1 MVKFEMADNKNVY
14 IVDDDGALRDSL
26 GILLRT
32 HRIASR
38 EFSSALG
45 MLAELDSLPSGC
57 ALIDINMPGM
67 SGLEL
72 LAVLNASKT
81 GFTCIMMTGLGDVAT
96 AVRAMKMGAVDF
108 IEKPFEGDAL
118 VEIVRRA
125 MERKLDNANF
135 FDFSSEAD
143 ARVGAL
149 TRREKDVMMG
159 IARGNPNKIIAYE
172 LGISSRTVETHRSRV
187 MEKLDADSVADVV
200 RLAIAARLLI

>member
-1 MVKFEMADNKNVY
+1 MVKFEMADTKYVY

-26 GILLRT
+26 GLLLRT
-32 HRIASR
+32 HGIASR
-38 EFSSALG
+38 EFSSGLN
-45 MLAELDSLPSGC
+45 MVAELDSLPSGC

-72 LAVLNASKT
+72 LVILNASKT
-81 GFTCIMMTGLGDVAT
+81 SFTCIMMTGLGDVAT

-108 IEKPFEGDAL
+108 IEKPFEGDAF
-118 VEIVRRA
+118 VEIIRRA
-125 MERKLDNANF
+125 MEGNFDNANS
-135 FDFSSEAD
+135 FDFSSEAE
-143 ARVGAL
+143 ARVSSL

-159 IARGNPNKIIAYE
+159 IARGNPNKIIAHE
-172 LGISSRTVETHRSRV
+172 LGISTRTVETHRARV